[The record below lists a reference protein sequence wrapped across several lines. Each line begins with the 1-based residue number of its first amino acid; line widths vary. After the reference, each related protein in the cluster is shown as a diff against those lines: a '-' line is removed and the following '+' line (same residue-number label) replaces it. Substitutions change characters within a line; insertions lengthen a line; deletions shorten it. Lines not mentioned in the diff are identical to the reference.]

1 MRNFMSVLLHL
12 LLRHTRAHPASV
24 WFSEHAGI
32 NTVRSQAAFVMAVL
46 GTAIHVFLRRQN
58 KPWMAGTSP
67 AMTERG
73 RRTTT
78 LALVLGF
85 CAAAAL
91 PPSTAFGQ
99 GLALDD
105 SQPGVLLPDPYD
117 DSPSLRGD
125 AKIVGGE
132 AARRDAWPW
141 QVAVYRLAM
150 KNGLPIKNGSR
161 QEFLFC
167 GGSLI
172 NARWVLTAAHCFDAE
187 RSGRYDGATAGELM
201 VVEATNVLT
210 PSQYGGGKGTG
221 KKLRVARIL
230 VHEQWNSRSMENDIA
245 LLELA
250 APAVSKPI
258 AVSFAQVR
266 GTAESKGTL
275 LDRLEAEGIVA
286 TVTGWGRL
294 AFDDPNAPANLM
306 QVEVPVVAL
315 ETCKQ
320 AYGNR
325 GGVIDH
331 RTLCAGEKTGGKDAC
346 AGDSGGPLVARAADG
361 GHAQVG
367 IVSWG
372 RGCGLAN
379 FFGVYTRVSAFDE
392 WVRAKTGLAALGQ
405 PPAAAA
411 PPGTR
416 PVPPAPPSQPAR
428 PQASL
433 APGDR
438 AFLVGIDQYQNPKF
452 NLKGS
457 VNDVRNMRAL
467 LIDTLRYQPEQIV
480 TLLDAQATR
489 ANILKTFDDWLIRD
503 SAPGARVF
511 FFMSSHGAQVP
522 DLNGDEKDGL
532 DETLVPYDTRLE
544 TQNGQKVLR
553 NQIIDDEIDAL
564 LKRIADRKVT
574 IVIDACHS
582 GTGTRG
588 SDDLEPGTAKCLCAV
603 LDDYDPRPLATADR
617 SGGVRSMR
625 SAAPKEQGF
634 IERRDNVVAWS
645 AVNDGQLALVDTE
658 SAEPQSVFTRRFIAG
673 VRQGAAGG
681 DGAMSHARLLD
692 YLRTQSQEYCSRHK
706 KECAAGLSPQLEAR
720 SDILQVDVVTGRP
733 PARPQDVP
741 QNVLVHDNS
750 AGVAVD
756 FVQGSELRIGEAA
769 QFRVRTQQAGYLVLL
784 DVSPDG
790 KVTQV
795 FPNARSLSTPGG
807 ARRSANLVTPDR
819 PLLVPDPSN
828 PYAGLEYRIDPPS
841 GDGRLIAILSKEPI
855 RAVAV
860 PELPT
865 TLDGDSGSAF
875 VAQIAEELL
884 REPVIAGRVQKRE
897 WSVAQ
902 QPYRIN
908 P

>member
-1 MRNFMSVLLHL
+1 MNERMGICMSKL
-12 LLRHTRAHPASV
+12 LLG
-24 WFSEHAGI
+24 FLLGLF
-32 NTVRSQAAFVMAVL
+32 AAAVL
-46 GTAIHVFLRRQN
+46 V
-58 KPWMAGTSP
+58 S
-67 AMTERG
+67 
-73 RRTTT
+73 
-78 LALVLGF
+78 
-85 CAAAAL
+85 
-91 PPSTAFGQ
+91 STASGQ
-99 GLALDD
+99 QSSSVSED

-132 AARRDAWPW
+132 AAPRDAWPW
-141 QVAVYRLAM
+141 QVAVYRRAM
-150 KNGLPIKNGSR
+150 KNGAPLGAG
-161 QEFLFC
+161 FLFC
-167 GGSLI
+167 GGTLI
-172 NARWVLTAAHCFDAE
+172 SSKWVLTAAHCFDPE
-187 RSGRYDGATAGELM
+187 RNGRYDAAAAGDVV
-201 VVEATNVLT
+201 VVEATTVLT
-210 PSQYGGGKGTG
+210 PSQFGGGSRNGR
-221 KKLRVARIL
+221 KLRVARIL
-230 VHEQWNSRSMENDIA
+230 PHEQWNPHSMENDIA

-250 APAVSKPI
+250 SPAVSKPI
-258 AVSFAQVR
+258 PVSFAHMRPAAQAKDAR
-266 GTAESKGTL
+266 I
-275 LDRLEAEGIVA
+275 DRLEAEGLLA
-286 TVTGWGRL
+286 TVTGWGHL
-294 AFDDPNAPANLM
+294 GFDDPKVPANLM
-306 QVEVPVVAL
+306 QVEVPVVSL
-315 ETCKQ
+315 ETCRQ

-331 RTLCAGEKTGGKDAC
+331 RTICAGAREGGKDAC
-346 AGDSGGPLVARAADG
+346 SGDSGGPLVVRAADG

-372 RGCGLAN
+372 RRCGLAN
-379 FFGVYTRVSAFDE
+379 FFGVYTRVSAFDD
-392 WVRAKTGLAALGQ
+392 WMRAKTGLAALGQ
-405 PPAAAA
+405 APVAAAPVPRPTQPPTQPPAA
-411 PPGTR
+411 
-416 PVPPAPPSQPAR
+416 SQPAPAGVR
-428 PQASL
+428 L

-438 AFLVGIDQYQNPKF
+438 ALLVGIDQYQNPSF

-457 VNDVRNMRAL
+457 LNDVRNMRDL
-467 LIDTLRYQPEQIV
+467 LIEVLRYQPEQIM
-480 TLLDAQATR
+480 TLTDAQATR
-489 ANILKTFDDWLIRD
+489 AGILKAFDEWLIRD

-522 DLNGDEKDGL
+522 DLNGDEEDGL

-544 TQNGQKVLR
+544 TQHGKKVLR
-553 NQIIDDEIDAL
+553 NQIIDDEIDEL

-574 IVIDACHS
+574 FVVDACHS

-588 SDDLEPGTAKCLCAV
+588 LDGLEPGTAKCLCAV
-603 LDDYDPRPLATADR
+603 LDDYDPAALVTASRGGQFR
-617 SGGVRSMR
+617 STR
-625 SAAPKEQGF
+625 SAAPKQGF

-658 SAEPQSVFTRRFIAG
+658 AAEPQSVFTRRFIAG

-692 YLRTQSQEYCSRHK
+692 YLRAQSQDYCSRHK
-706 KECAAGLSPQLEAR
+706 KECPAGLSPQLEAR
-720 SDILQVDVVTGRP
+720 RELLPVDVVTGRP

-750 AGVAVD
+750 AGVSVD
-756 FVQGSELRIGEAA
+756 FVQGSELQIGQAA
-769 QFRVRTQQAGYLVLL
+769 QFRVRTQQPGYLVLL

-795 FPNARSLSTPGG
+795 FPNARSLSTPTG

-819 PLLVPDPSN
+819 PLLVPDPGN

-841 GDGRLIAILSKEPI
+841 GDGRLIAILSKDPI

-860 PELPT
+860 PEQPT
-865 TLDGDSGSAF
+865 TLDGDAGSAF

-902 QPYRIN
+902 KPYRIN

>member
-1 MRNFMSVLLHL
+1 MDARVKPAHDGSSMKIAGIPALAL
-12 LLRHTRAHPASV
+12 LLGL
-24 WFSEHAGI
+24 F
-32 NTVRSQAAFVMAVL
+32 
-46 GTAIHVFLRRQN
+46 
-58 KPWMAGTSP
+58 
-67 AMTERG
+67 
-73 RRTTT
+73 
-78 LALVLGF
+78 
-85 CAAAAL
+85 AAAAL
-91 PPSTAFGQ
+91 PCSAALGQ
-99 GLALDD
+99 QRLPDPDG

-117 DSPSLRGD
+117 DSVSLRGD

-132 AARRDAWPW
+132 AARQNAWPW
-141 QVAVYRLAM
+141 QVAVYRRAM
-150 KNGLPIKNGSR
+150 KNGAPLGAG
-161 QEFLFC
+161 FLFC
-167 GGSLI
+167 GGTLI
-172 NARWVLTAAHCFDAE
+172 SSKWVLTAAHCFDRE
-187 RSGRYDGATAGELM
+187 RGGRFDAAAAGDVM
-201 VVEATNVLT
+201 VVEATNTLT
-210 PSQYGGGKGTG
+210 PSQFGGGNGNG

-230 VHEQWNSRSMENDIA
+230 AHEQWNPGSMENDIA

-250 APAVSKPI
+250 SPAVSKPI
-258 AVSFAQVR
+258 PVSFAPMRAAAQAKDAR
-266 GTAESKGTL
+266 
-275 LDRLEAEGIVA
+275 LDRLEAEGLMA
-286 TVTGWGRL
+286 TVTGWGHL
-294 AFDDPNAPANLM
+294 GFDDPKVPANLM
-306 QVEVPVVAL
+306 QVEIPVVSL

-331 RTLCAGEKTGGKDAC
+331 RTICAGAREGGKDAC
-346 AGDSGGPLVARAADG
+346 SGDSGGPLVVRAPDG
-361 GHAQVG
+361 GYAQVG

-372 RGCGLAN
+372 RKCGLAN

-392 WVRAKTGLAALGQ
+392 WMRAKTGLAALGQ
-405 PPAAAA
+405 PPGAGA
-411 PPGTR
+411 PAQG
-416 PVPPAPPSQPAR
+416 PAQPPSASPPAR
-428 PQASL
+428 PQARL

-438 AFLVGIDQYQNPKF
+438 ALLVGIDQYQNPNF

-457 VNDVRNMRAL
+457 VNDVRNMRQL
-467 LIDTLRYQPEQIV
+467 LIETLRFRPEQV
-480 TLLDAQATR
+480 MTLTDAQATR
-489 ANILKTFDDWLIRD
+489 ANILKAFDDWLIRD

-522 DLNGDEKDGL
+522 DLNGDEEDGL

-544 TQNGQKVLR
+544 TQNGKKVLL
-553 NQIIDDEIDAL
+553 NQIIDDEIDEL

-574 IVIDACHS
+574 VVVDACHS

-588 SDDLEPGTAKCLCAV
+588 LDGIAPGTAKCLCAV
-603 LDDYDPRPLATADR
+603 LDDYDPRALVMADR
-617 SGGVRSMR
+617 GGQLHSTR
-625 SAAPKEQGF
+625 SAAPKQGF
-634 IERRDNVVAWS
+634 VERRDNVVAWS

-658 SAEPQSVFTRRFIAG
+658 SPEPQSVFTRRFIAG
-673 VRQGAAGG
+673 VTQGAAGG

-692 YLRTQSQEYCSRHK
+692 YVRTQSQDYCSRHQ
-706 KECAAGLSPQLEAR
+706 KECPAGLSPQLEAR
-720 SDILQVDVVTGRP
+720 RELLPVDVVTGRP

-750 AGVAVD
+750 AGVSVD
-756 FVQGSELRIGEAA
+756 FVQGSELRIGAAA
-769 QFRVRTQQAGYLVLL
+769 QFRVRTQQPGYLVLL

-795 FPNARSLSTPGG
+795 FPNARSLATPTG

-819 PLLVPDPSN
+819 PLLVPDPGN

-865 TLDGDSGSAF
+865 TLDGDAGSTF

-902 QPYRIN
+902 TPYRIN

>member
-1 MRNFMSVLLHL
+1 MGISMSRLPHL
-12 LLRHTRAHPASV
+12 LLR
-24 WFSEHAGI
+24 
-32 NTVRSQAAFVMAVL
+32 QAMMA
-46 GTAIHVFLRRQN
+46 
-58 KPWMAGTSP
+58 
-67 AMTERG
+67 
-73 RRTTT
+73 
-78 LALVLGF
+78 LALLLGL
-85 CAAAAL
+85 CAAAPL
-91 PPSTAFGQ
+91 PPSTALGQ
-99 GLALDD
+99 ELSLDD

-132 AARRDAWPW
+132 AARRNAWPW
-141 QVAVYRLAM
+141 QVAIYRRAM
-150 KNGLPIKNGSR
+150 KNGATLGAG
-161 QEFLFC
+161 FLFC
-167 GGSLI
+167 GGTVISSK
-172 NARWVLTAAHCFDAE
+172 WVLTAAHCFDPE
-187 RSGRYDGATAGELM
+187 RSGRYDRATAGDVM

-210 PSQYGGGKGTG
+210 PASFGGGSNGR
-221 KKLRVARIL
+221 KLRVARIL
-230 VHEQWNSRSMENDIA
+230 AHEEWNPRSMENDIA

-250 APAVSKPI
+250 TPAVSNPVP
-258 AVSFAQVR
+258 VSFAQR
-266 GTAESKGTL
+266 RATAESKNAL
-275 LDRLEAEGIVA
+275 LDLIEAAGVVA
-286 TVTGWGRL
+286 TVTGWGHL
-294 AFDDPNAPANLM
+294 GFDDPKVPANLM
-306 QVEVPVVAL
+306 QVEVPVVSL
-315 ETCKQ
+315 ETCQQ

-331 RTLCAGEKTGGKDAC
+331 RTLCAGERAGGKDAC
-346 AGDSGGPLVARAADG
+346 SGDSGGPLVVRAADG
-361 GHAQVG
+361 GYAQVG

-392 WVRAKTGLAALGQ
+392 WMRAKTGLAALGQ
-405 PPAAAA
+405 PPVATA
-411 PPGTR
+411 PGSR
-416 PVPPAPPSQPAR
+416 PTPPPPSSQPAA
-428 PQASL
+428 PSQARH

-438 AFLVGIDQYQNPKF
+438 ALLVGIDQYQNPKF

-467 LIDTLRYQPEQIV
+467 LIDTFRYQSEQIV
-480 TLLDAQATR
+480 TLIDAQATR
-489 ANILKTFDDWLIRD
+489 ANILKTFDDWLIRG

-522 DLNGDEKDGL
+522 DLNGDEEDGL

-544 TQNGQKVLR
+544 TQNGKQVLR

-564 LKRIADRKVT
+564 LKRIADRNVT
-574 IVIDACHS
+574 VVIDACHS

-588 SDDLEPGTAKCLCAV
+588 SNDLEPGTAKCLCAV
-603 LDDYDPRPLATADR
+603 LDDYDPRPLVTADR
-617 SGGVRSMR
+617 SAGVRSTR
-625 SAAPKEQGF
+625 SAEPKQGF

-692 YLRTQSQEYCSRHK
+692 YLRTQSQEYCARHK
-706 KECAAGLSPQLEAR
+706 KECPAGLSPQLEAR
-720 SDILQVDVVTGRP
+720 RDLLPVDVVTGRP
-733 PARPQDVP
+733 PSRPQEVP

-769 QFRVRTQQAGYLVLL
+769 QFRVRTQQPGYLVLL

-819 PLLVPDPSN
+819 PLLVPDPRN

-855 RAVAV
+855 RAVTV
-860 PELPT
+860 PDSPT